1 MTIKGQF
8 QFEKQWPGI
17 VFTDINVNINPIV
30 SQVNPVDMTI
40 NVELTFSVVGNVSG
54 DFAPDINPVPVKDLN
69 YNEEELKQRIIQR
82 LEDFKI

>member
-1 MTIKGQF
+1 MIIKGNF

-17 VFTDINVNINPIV
+17 VFTDINVDINPIV
-30 SQVNPVDMTI
+30 SQVNPVNMTI
-40 NVELTFSVVGNVSG
+40 NVQLTFSVVGNVSG

-69 YNEEELKQRIIQR
+69 YNEEELKERIINR